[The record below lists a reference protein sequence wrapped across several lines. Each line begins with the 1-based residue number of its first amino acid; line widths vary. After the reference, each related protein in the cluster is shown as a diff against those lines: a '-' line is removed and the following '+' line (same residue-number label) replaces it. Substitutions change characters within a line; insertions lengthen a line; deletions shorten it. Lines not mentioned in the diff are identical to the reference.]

1 MTEGFQDDNFNAASQ
16 GGAEEDAPRSENSED
31 SARDLL
37 QSAHVQDDRRQFDR
51 GTPDRRS
58 AERLEVEAD
67 AKLCHSMRSGFNGRL
82 LDLST
87 DGCSIAMSSGAFK
100 PGDVVWMKVDSLQH
114 WKGTVRW
121 VNSDRLGVQFD
132 NPFYPAVLE
141 HLVQSN
147 RKVSCTKAA

>member
-1 MTEGFQDDNFNAASQ
+1 MTEGIQGDKFSAAGQ
-16 GGAEEDAPRSENSED
+16 GDTEEGGPSFEDSED

-37 QSAHVQDDRRQFDR
+37 QSAQLQEDRRKFDR
-51 GTPDRRS
+51 GTPERRT
-58 AERLEVEAD
+58 AERLEIDAD

-82 LDLST
+82 VDLST
-87 DGCSIAMSSGAFK
+87 NGCSIAMSSGAFK
-100 PGDVVWMKVDSLQH
+100 VGDVVWMKVDSLQH

-121 VNSDRLGVQFD
+121 VNPDRLGVEFE